1 MKRVVLAA
9 LVLLLVAAGGC
20 GPGGLLDLFGPS
32 EESPVIDSFT
42 AEPVTISAGGYS
54 TLSWKVSGASSVRI
68 DQGVGNVALTGT
80 RAVTPTVTTV
90 YTLIATTASG
100 KSATATAQVTVSA
113 PATAPVVRLFL
124 ANPPAISS
132 GDSSTLSW
140 DVSGA
145 TSVTIAPDVG
155 GVAAT
160 GNTSVSPSS
169 TATYTLTATNA
180 AGSATAT
187 AQVEVSGSVPTGP
200 PVIVRFT
207 ASPPSIHPG
216 ETSVLSWEVSGATTV
231 ALDRGIGPVAPTGTR
246 SVSVLGTTNYTLTAS
261 NAYGHV
267 FETIPVVVTDWPSSD
282 DDEPDLIVTTI
293 TKVAYGDGYIV
304 GYSIMNQG
312 EGDSPTTTAKLY
324 VEGVLEDSD
333 SIPALDAGES
343 ISGTFTSWTY
353 EPMHMA
359 VKVIADADDDADEED
374 EDNNEKAISL
384 TAEIV
389 VNFVDKANLA
399 DWKTGNPLTSISFG
413 GALSDS
419 KGFACHR
426 TNVKLEDGDTYAKV
440 LETHP
445 RWVSNGWI
453 HGMYPSMTIPQGAWF
468 VADVG
473 FLSGATGTDGV
484 TFLVWFLEDG
494 YSSPKLLNSVSAD
507 YDSGLDRMEIDLSS
521 IVGDSGSIGLEVLA
535 GSSSGQDWAVWA
547 RAMLLR

>member
-216 ETSVLSWEVSGATTV
+216 ETSVLSWEVTGATTV

-267 FETIPVVVTDWPSSD
+267 FETIPVVVTDCF
-282 DDEPDLIVTTI
+282 
-293 TKVAYGDGYIV
+293 V
-304 GYSIMNQG
+304 GRRRAGPHRHHNHQSRIWRRVHSWLPHQESGRGGLTN
-312 EGDSPTTTAKLY
+312 DHRK
-324 VEGVLEDSD
+324 
-333 SIPALDAGES
+333 AL
-343 ISGTFTSWTY
+343 
-353 EPMHMA
+353 
-359 VKVIADADDDADEED
+359 
-374 EDNNEKAISL
+374 
-384 TAEIV
+384 
-389 VNFVDKANLA
+389 
-399 DWKTGNPLTSISFG
+399 
-413 GALSDS
+413 
-419 KGFACHR
+419 C
-426 TNVKLEDGDTYAKV
+426 
-440 LETHP
+440 
-445 RWVSNGWI
+445 
-453 HGMYPSMTIPQGAWF
+453 
-468 VADVG
+468 
-473 FLSGATGTDGV
+473 
-484 TFLVWFLEDG
+484 
-494 YSSPKLLNSVSAD
+494 
-507 YDSGLDRMEIDLSS
+507 
-521 IVGDSGSIGLEVLA
+521 
-535 GSSSGQDWAVWA
+535 
-547 RAMLLR
+547 